1 MRTLIWDF
9 DGTLGYR
16 EGGTFSA
23 ALAETARRESPDS
36 GVTADQ
42 LRPHLQSGFPWH
54 TPNRPHLDITSAAQ
68 WWDALRPVLERAF
81 REVGFDETQACSLAR
96 QVRGVYSDPARWRLF
111 DDVIPT
117 LVRLSSQGW
126 THVLLSNH
134 VPELSEI
141 VHHLKLGPHLTGIFN
156 SAETGYEKPHPQA
169 FLNVLEA
176 IGSPTAVW
184 MIGDSYAADVSGAEA
199 VGIPAILIRRTHV
212 EARYTCNQLAQVPMI
227 VDG

>member
-1 MRTLIWDF
+1 M
-9 DGTLGYR
+9 
-16 EGGTFSA
+16 FSA
-23 ALAETARRESPDS
+23 ALAEIARRESPDL

-42 LRPHLQSGFPWH
+42 LRPYLQSGFPWH
-54 TPNRPHLDITSAAQ
+54 TPSRPHLDIASAAQ
-68 WWDALRPVLERAF
+68 WWEALRPVLERAF
-81 REVGFDETQACSLAR
+81 REVGFDKTQAPSLAR
-96 QVRGVYSDPARWRLF
+96 RVRGVYSDPARWRLF

-117 LVRLSSQGW
+117 LVRLSSQAW

-134 VPELSEI
+134 VPELPEI
-141 VHHLKLGPHLTGIFN
+141 IRHLKLGPYLAGVFN

-199 VGIPAILIRRTHV
+199 VGIPAILVRRTHM
-212 EARYTCNQLAQVPMI
+212 EARYTCDQLAQVPRI
-227 VDG
+227 VSG

>member
-1 MRTLIWDF
+1 
-9 DGTLGYR
+9 
-16 EGGTFSA
+16 
-23 ALAETARRESPDS
+23 
-36 GVTADQ
+36 
-42 LRPHLQSGFPWH
+42 
-54 TPNRPHLDITSAAQ
+54 LDIASAAQ
-68 WWDALRPVLERAF
+68 WWDALSPVLERAF
-81 REVGFDETQACSLAR
+81 SEVGFDEARARSLVR

-117 LVRLSSQGW
+117 LVHLSSQDW

-134 VPELSEI
+134 VPELPEI
-141 VHHLKLGPHLTGIFN
+141 IHHLELGSYLAGIFN

-184 MIGDSYAADVSGAEA
+184 MIGDSYTADVSGAEA
-199 VGIPAILIRRTHV
+199 VGIPAILVRRTHV
-212 EARYTCNQLAQVPMI
+212 EARYACDQLAQVSTI